1 MKEADIM
8 KDKKLFKTSPLRS
21 IDLNLKV
28 EAKPNYSN
36 FNGIPESPHWWDNNN
51 TGGTLIV

>member
-1 MKEADIM
+1 MKESDIM

-28 EAKPNYSN
+28 EAKPNNSN